1 MERKFKEFTVFILVL
16 ILLGGCK
23 KDEILPAPEEI
34 KEASDVNKFIYNGL
48 ATYYFWEGMV
58 PALNNP
64 AYQDYKD
71 SLNAFLNKY
80 RDPEELFYSLLYK
93 YGEIDKFSFIVDNS
107 AVIDDWL
114 SGISESIGMDFRLYY
129 IRSGSEDLVGV
140 IRYVLKGSPA
150 AKAGLKRGDL
160 FTMIDGQQLTSAN
173 YQTLLFTHKTYT
185 IGFASFNGTSFTSN
199 GRTITVTA
207 VSLMENPIYLDTV
220 FNVNGIKIGYLV
232 YNGFT
237 NSYDSLLNTSY
248 DIALNNIFGK
258 FKNENIQELILDLRY
273 NGGGSVNSAT
283 YLASM
288 IYSTN
293 TGLVFCKT
301 QYNTLLTNY
310 YYDKYGQD
318 FFKNYFL
325 NIIAKTSKTPE
336 TPINSLGLNEVYII
350 TTNETASASELLI
363 NGLKPYISVK
373 QVGSNTYGKN
383 VGSFTIKD
391 WIDNQ
396 GNVNPNHNWA
406 MQPVVFKIANSQDFS
421 DFTNGLVPD
430 ISAVEYASKLLPFAD
445 PNEELLKACLDNIK
459 GSKSG
464 PISGRTDF
472 KPFKSSDDIS
482 PVKNMM
488 FIDRLPPVQKDN

>member
-1 MERKFKEFTVFILVL
+1 MDRSFKLLLAFILVL
-16 ILLGGCK
+16 LLVSSCK
-23 KDEILPAPEEI
+23 KEELPPAPEII
-34 KEASDVNKFIYNGL
+34 KEASDVNKFIHSGL
-48 ATYYFWEGMV
+48 STYYFWEGQV
-58 PALNNP
+58 PALYNP
-64 AYQDYKD
+64 AYANNKD

-80 RDPEELFYSLLYK
+80 QDPEKLFYSLLYK

-107 AVIDDWL
+107 AVIDDWIA
-114 SGISESIGMDFRLYY
+114 GISESIGMDFRLYY

-140 IRYVLKGSPA
+140 IRYVLKDSPA
-150 AKAGLKRGDL
+150 ARAGLKRGDL

-185 IGFASFNGTSFTSN
+185 IGFASFNGTGFTSN

-220 FNVNGIKIGYLV
+220 LNVGGIKVGYLV
-232 YNGFT
+232 YNAFT

-248 DIALNNIFGK
+248 DIELNNIFGR
-258 FKNENIQELILDLRY
+258 FKNENIQKLILDLRY
-273 NGGGSVNSAT
+273 NGGGSVNSAI

-301 QYNTLLTNY
+301 QYNAILTNY
-310 YYDKYGQD
+310 YYDKYGQN

-325 NIIAKTSKTPE
+325 NTIAKTSKTPE
-336 TPINSLGLNEVYII
+336 TEINSLGLNEVYVIA
-350 TTNETASASELLI
+350 TSETASASELLI

-373 QVGSNTYGKN
+373 QVGGNTYGKN

-406 MQPVVFKIANSQDFS
+406 MQPVVLKIANSQDFS
-421 DFTNGLVPD
+421 DFTSGLVPD
-430 ISAVEYASKLLPFAD
+430 ISAKEYTAEMLPFGD
-445 PNEELLKACLDNIK
+445 PNEAMLKACLDNIK

-464 PISGRTDF
+464 PISGRTDL
-472 KPFKSSDDIS
+472 KPFKSLDDLS
-482 PVKNMM
+482 PLKSMM
-488 FIDRLPPVQKDN
+488 FVDKLPPLPKDN